1 MMDFSAGRGQ
11 STGSEPIPNGLLVW
25 AVINVRSLKTS
36 QKGSRYLDVE
46 LTIDEGQPYARRKI
60 WEMIGDP
67 FYEGNTQ
74 EYKQM
79 GMVAISRILEAARGA
94 HLNPQLYRLNDFAE
108 LNGLRCAIRVGI
120 SKGTG
125 GYDDKNRVG
134 AFLTPDPTSDAYKEF
149 QMLMSGQHH
158 KNKPASGAAQAQP
171 QAQGAFGG
179 FAPQTQVQTG
189 FQQPGFQQPPQ
200 TQGFA
205 PTAGAAQTHTGFAGT
220 QDPAASPSSFGSPNT
235 PAGNGNS
242 QPSWLQQANGQ

>member
-11 STGSEPIPNGLLVW
+11 STGSELIPNGLLVW
-25 AVINVRSLKTS
+25 AVINVRGIKTS

-67 FYEGNTQ
+67 FYDGNTP

-149 QMLMSGQHH
+149 QMLTTGQHF
-158 KNKPASGAAQAQP
+158 KNKPAAGATVQQP
-171 QAQGAFGG
+171 LGG
-179 FAPQTQVQTG
+179 FGQQAHVQQPSQHG
-189 FQQPGFQQPPQ
+189 FQQPGFQQPAQ
-200 TQGFA
+200 AQGSF
-205 PTAGAAQTHTGFAGT
+205 AQTVAGQPTQTGFAGT
-220 QDPAASPSSFGSPNT
+220 QDPAASHSDFGSPNT

-242 QPSWLQQANGQ
+242 QPSWLQQANGN